1 MRLRPCGSCLSVD
14 LCPRSS
20 LDGVQVLRELEAND
34 PARPGAVVTIGA
46 YDGVHLGHRLVISE
60 VCRLACDRDLR
71 SVVVTFDRHPAQVV
85 RPESAPALLTSLDER
100 LELLSST
107 GIDATMVVTFDE
119 TRMNEPPED
128 FVREILVDALNVK
141 VVVVGDDFHFGRER
155 KGNVELL
162 IRLGAELGFE
172 VVGLDLVGSD
182 GHPTSGMK
190 VSSTQ
195 IRQVLKAGDVVR
207 AAELLG
213 RPHEVRG
220 IVIHGD
226 ARGRQL
232 GFPTANVAV
241 DPEICLPADGI
252 YAGWYFRPDGTRL
265 PTAINLGRRPTF
277 YEAQSYSLLEAFI
290 LDFSGDLYEEVAR
303 VQFVQRLRAEMK
315 FESIDALIDQMNADV
330 LHARSILGS
339 H

>member
-1 MRLRPCGSCLSVD
+1 MTDELARVNLG
-14 LCPRSS
+14 PRSS
-20 LDGVQVLRELEAND
+20 LGSVQVLRELEALD

-46 YDGVHLGHRLVISE
+46 YDGVHLGHRLVIGE
-60 VCRLACDRDLR
+60 VCRLAHDRGLR

-100 LELLSST
+100 LELLAST

-119 TRMNEPPED
+119 TRMNEPPEE
-128 FVREILVDALNVK
+128 FVREVLVDALNVK

-207 AAELLG
+207 AGELLG

-220 IVIHGD
+220 VVVHGD

-252 YAGWYFRPDGTRL
+252 YAGWYFRPDGTGL

-277 YEAQSYSLLEAFI
+277 YAAQPYSLLEAFI

-315 FESIDALIDQMNADV
+315 FESIDALIDQMSADV
-330 LHARSILGS
+330 SHAREILRVVT
-339 H
+339 

>member
-1 MRLRPCGSCLSVD
+1 MQCFRD
-14 LCPRSS
+14 LGAVTG
-20 LDGVQVLRELEAND
+20 LDG
-34 PARPGAVVTIGA
+34 GSIVTIGA

-60 VCRLACDRDLR
+60 VCRLAKAQALT
-71 SVVVTFDRHPAQVV
+71 SVVLTFDRHPAQVV
-85 RPESAPALLTSLDER
+85 RPESAPALLTSLDEK

-107 GIDATMVVTFDE
+107 GIDATVVVPFDL
-119 TRMNEPPED
+119 TRASESPEE
-128 FVREILVDALNVK
+128 FVREILVGLLHVK

-162 IRLGAELGFE
+162 RTMGAELGFE
-172 VVGLDLVGSD
+172 VVGLDLVGPD
-182 GHPTSGMK
+182 GQPTDGIK

-195 IRQVLKAGDVVR
+195 IRQILKAGDVVR

-220 IVIHGD
+220 VVVHGD

-290 LDFSGDLYEEVAR
+290 LDFSGDLYDEPAR

-315 FESIDALIDQMNADV
+315 FDSIEALIDQMNSDV
-330 LHARSILGS
+330 THARTILGL
-339 H
+339 

>member
-1 MRLRPCGSCLSVD
+1 M
-14 LCPRSS
+14 
-20 LDGVQVLRELEAND
+20 QVLRDLDSTTVGDA
-34 PARPGAVVTIGA
+34 GSVVTIGA

-60 VCRLACDRDLR
+60 VCRLAGARGLQ

-85 RPESAPALLTSLDER
+85 RPESAPSLLTSLDEK
-100 LELLSST
+100 LELLAST
-107 GIDATMVVTFDE
+107 GIDATMVVTFDK
-119 TRMNEPPED
+119 TRMNEAPED

-162 IRLGAELGFE
+162 IRLGAEYGFE

-207 AAELLG
+207 ASELLG
-213 RPHEVRG
+213 RPHEIRG
-220 IVIHGD
+220 VVVHGD

-252 YAGWYFRPDGTRL
+252 YAGWYFRPDGTRW

-277 YEAQSYSLLEAFI
+277 YEAQNYSLLEAFI
-290 LDFSGDLYEEVAR
+290 LDFSDDLYDEAAR

-330 LHARSILGS
+330 LHAREILS
-339 H
+339 AH

>member
-1 MRLRPCGSCLSVD
+1 M
-14 LCPRSS
+14 
-20 LDGVQVLRELEAND
+20 QVLRDLDSTTVGDA
-34 PARPGAVVTIGA
+34 GCVVTIGA

-60 VCRLACDRDLR
+60 VCRLAGARGLQ

-85 RPESAPALLTSLDER
+85 RPESAPSLLTSLDEK
-100 LELLSST
+100 LELLAST
-107 GIDATMVVTFDE
+107 GIDATMVVTFDK
-119 TRMNEPPED
+119 TRMNEAPED

-162 IRLGAELGFE
+162 IRLGAEYGFE

-207 AAELLG
+207 ASELLG
-213 RPHEVRG
+213 RPHEIRG
-220 IVIHGD
+220 VVVHGD

-252 YAGWYFRPDGTRL
+252 YAGWYFRPDGTRW

-277 YEAQSYSLLEAFI
+277 YEAQNYSLLEAFI
-290 LDFSGDLYEEVAR
+290 LDFSDDLYDEAAR

-330 LHARSILGS
+330 LHAREILS
-339 H
+339 AH

>member
-1 MRLRPCGSCLSVD
+1 VNLG
-14 LCPRSS
+14 PRSS
-20 LDGVQVLRELEAND
+20 LASVQVLRDLEAND
-34 PARPGAVVTIGA
+34 PTRPGAVVTIGA

-60 VCRLACDRDLR
+60 VCRLAELRSLR

-220 IVIHGD
+220 IVVHGD

-252 YAGWYFRPDGTRL
+252 YAGWYFRPDGTPL

-277 YEAQSYSLLEAFI
+277 YEAQPYSLLEAFI

-330 LHARSILGS
+330 LHARTILGTN
-339 H
+339 